1 LLQSQEKK
9 GTIESGF
16 VWLPLSSSSIILAFE
31 EGGMKEKF
39 YLTYPSPLVKE
50 PVLYLLGKKFN
61 VVTNI
66 RGANISNEMGLLA
79 LELEGPQKEIDQAVG
94 WLREQGITV
103 EPIEKN
109 VIE

>member
-1 LLQSQEKK
+1 
-9 GTIESGF
+9 
-16 VWLPLSSSSIILAFE
+16 
-31 EGGMKEKF
+31 MKEKW
-39 YLTYPSPLVKE
+39 YLTYPPALVKE
-50 PVLYLLGKKFN
+50 PIIYLLGKKFA

-79 LELEGPQKEIDQAVG
+79 LEVEGSQAELDRAVA
-94 WLREQGITV
+94 WLRAQGITV